1 VSSPLLTAE
10 SVGAETLPGPDDPL
24 AGFFPNPA
32 TRTLQSVVV
41 EATAERTF
49 RAIKYTD
56 LAVSLPL
63 RTLTLLRA
71 LPDRVLRRLRGHA
84 PQPAAQRT
92 IAGLAES
99 GWWVTLR
106 DEAPTTLALG
116 LVMWDDR
123 VQRRGRQTHELFDQ
137 PKEGAVRVGW
147 ELRVMPIATDRSLLV
162 TETMTEPIGEEAER
176 RFRRYWR
183 LISPFAGLTRR
194 LVINRIAGA
203 AEERVAETRL

>member
-1 VSSPLLTAE
+1 
-10 SVGAETLPGPDDPL
+10 
-24 AGFFPNPA
+24 
-32 TRTLQSVVV
+32 VVV

-56 LAVSLPL
+56 LTVSLPV

-71 LPDRVLRRLRGHA
+71 LPDRVLRRLRGQA

-92 IAGLAES
+92 IAGLVES

-123 VQRRGRQTHELFDQ
+123 VQRQGRQTQELFDD
-137 PKEGAVRVGW
+137 PKEGTVRVGW
-147 ELRVMPIATDRSLLV
+147 ELRVRPIATYRSLLV

-194 LVINRIAGA
+194 LVINHIAGA
-203 AEERVAETRL
+203 AEDRVAETRL